1 MSAELILLALAVIC
15 LALALHPF
23 ITYPLSLLLL
33 KKFWPHRPKPQPAR
47 KPHIDFSICMC
58 AYNEEGVIRE
68 KLQNLLALKQREP
81 GLEILIYVDAASD
94 QTARKLRAYAP
105 HIQFHVSPARHG
117 KTHGMNLL
125 ASRATGD
132 VILFTDANVM
142 LDMDVLDKLRAAFE
156 DSEVGCVCGNLIY
169 TNGKDSVTASTGSL
183 YWRLEE
189 GIKRLEQ
196 ETGSVMGADGS
207 LFAIR
212 RALHKAPPDHII
224 DDMFVS
230 FWVLIQGYRVVQSK
244 DARAYEE
251 SASNAADEF
260 GRKSRIACQAFN
272 VHRLIWPHLR
282 KMNFLTV
289 YKYVSHKLLRWLCI
303 YFLVLSGI
311 LLVAALTVAG
321 YAWAAGV
328 LIAGVI
334 VGGILG
340 ARYAIKPFSQIVDI
354 VTSMAGAGLGV
365 WKSVRGESFQTWTPV
380 ASLRTRNSEPV
391 PFVAAGGLDR
401 RSISTSGKPNEVG
414 EVATSQ
420 LPQVAE

>member
-1 MSAELILLALAVIC
+1 MMMSLELVLLVLAAIC
-15 LALALHPF
+15 LGLAQHPF
-23 ITYPLSLLLL
+23 VTYPLSLTVM
-33 KKFWPHRPKPQPAR
+33 KKLWPHRAKPLPAR
-47 KPHIDFSICMC
+47 KPIDFTICMC

-94 QTARKLRAYAP
+94 QTAKRLRAYAP
-105 HIQFHVSPARHG
+105 HISFHVSPARHG

-142 LDMDVLDKLRAAFE
+142 LDMDVLDKLR
-156 DSEVGCVCGNLIY
+156 DSFADPEIGCVCGNLIY
-169 TNGKDSVTASTGSL
+169 TNGDASVTASTGSL

-212 RALHKAPPDHII
+212 RALHQAPPDHII

-230 FWVLIQGYRVVQSK
+230 FWVLIQGYRIVQSK

-251 SASNAADEF
+251 SASNSSDEF
-260 GRKSRIACQAFN
+260 GRKARIACQAFN
-272 VHRLIWPHLR
+272 VHRLIWPHIR
-282 KMNFLTV
+282 KLNVTTV

-303 YFLVLSGI
+303 YFLALSGI
-311 LLVAALTVAG
+311 LFVAALAIAGYTWAAVVLVAAAFIG
-321 YAWAAGV
+321 F
-328 LIAGVI
+328 
-334 VGGILG
+334 ILG

-354 VTSMAGAGLGV
+354 VSSMAGAGLGV
-365 WKSVRGESFQTWTPV
+365 WKSVRGERFQTWTPV
-380 ASLRTRNSEPV
+380 ASLRKVVE
-391 PFVAAGGLDR
+391 
-401 RSISTSGKPNEVG
+401 
-414 EVATSQ
+414 
-420 LPQVAE
+420 

>member
-1 MSAELILLALAVIC
+1 MAIEFILLALAAIC
-15 LALALHPF
+15 MALALHPF
-23 ITYPLSLLLL
+23 ITYPLSLTFLRRVL
-33 KKFWPHRPKPQPAR
+33 PYRPAPLPVR
-47 KPHIDFSICMC
+47 KPAVDFTICMC

-94 QTARKLRAYAP
+94 QTAKRLRTYAP
-105 HIQFHVSPARHG
+105 HISFHVSTARHG

-142 LDMDVLDKLRAAFE
+142 LDMDCLDNLRRTFE
-156 DSEVGCVCGNLIY
+156 DPEIGCVCGNLIY

-212 RALHKAPPDHII
+212 RSLHRAPPDHII

-251 SASNAADEF
+251 SASSASDEF

-303 YFLVLSGI
+303 YFLALSGI
-311 LLVAALTVAG
+311 LTVAALAIAG
-321 YAWAAGV
+321 YAWAAAV
-328 LIAGVI
+328 LVAAAI
-334 VGGILG
+334 VAFILG
-340 ARYAIKPFSQIVDI
+340 SRYAVKPFSQIVDI

-380 ASLRTRNSEPV
+380 ASLRKVT
-391 PFVAAGGLDR
+391 
-401 RSISTSGKPNEVG
+401 
-414 EVATSQ
+414 
-420 LPQVAE
+420 

>member
-1 MSAELILLALAVIC
+1 MAIEYILLALAAVC
-15 LALALHPF
+15 MALALHPF
-23 ITYPLSLLLL
+23 ITYPLSLTLLRRL
-33 KKFWPHRPKPQPAR
+33 LPYRPAPLPER
-47 KPHIDFSICMC
+47 KPAVDFTICMC
-58 AYNEEGVIRE
+58 AYNEEGVISE

-94 QTARKLRAYAP
+94 QTAKRLRAYAP
-105 HIQFHVSPARHG
+105 HISFHVSTARHG

-142 LDMDVLDKLRAAFE
+142 LDMDCLNNLRRTFE
-156 DSEVGCVCGNLIY
+156 DPEIGCVCGNLIY

-196 ETGSVMGADGS
+196 QTGSVMGADGS

-212 RALHKAPPDHII
+212 RSLHRAPPDHII

-251 SASNAADEF
+251 SASSASDEF

-303 YFLVLSGI
+303 YFLALSGI
-311 LLVAALTVAG
+311 LTVAALAVAG

-328 LIAGVI
+328 LIAAVI
-334 VGGILG
+334 VAGILG
-340 ARYAIKPFSQIVDI
+340 SRYAIKPFSQIVDI

-380 ASLRTRNSEPV
+380 ASLR
-391 PFVAAGGLDR
+391 
-401 RSISTSGKPNEVG
+401 K
-414 EVATSQ
+414 
-420 LPQVAE
+420 VAE

>member
-1 MSAELILLALAVIC
+1 MTMAIELILLALAVVC
-15 LALALHPF
+15 MALALHPF
-23 ITYPLSLLLL
+23 ITYPLSLMLL
-33 KKFWPHRPKPQPAR
+33 KKIAPHRPAPQPAR

-58 AYNEEGVIRE
+58 AYNEEGVISE
-68 KLQNLLALKQREP
+68 KLQNLLKLKQREP

-94 QTARKLRAYAP
+94 KTAKKLRAYAP
-105 HIQFHVSPARHG
+105 YIQFHVSPTRHG

-125 ASRATGD
+125 AERATGD

-142 LDMDVLDKLRAAFE
+142 LDMECLDKLRASFE
-156 DSEVGCVCGNLIY
+156 DQEVGCVCGNLIY
-169 TNGKDSVTASTGSL
+169 TNGGASVTASTGSL

-212 RALHKAPPDHII
+212 RSLHRAPPDNII

-230 FWVLIQGYRVVQSK
+230 FWILIQGYRVIQSK

-251 SASNAADEF
+251 SASNASDEF

-282 KMNFLTV
+282 KMDVLTV

-303 YFLVLSGI
+303 YFLALGGV
-311 LLVAALTVAG
+311 LLVAALAVAG

-328 LIAGVI
+328 LVVAAI
-334 VGGILG
+334 VGFVLG

-354 VTSMAGAGLGV
+354 ITSMAGAGLGV

-380 ASLRTRNSEPV
+380 ASLRKVTE
-391 PFVAAGGLDR
+391 
-401 RSISTSGKPNEVG
+401 
-414 EVATSQ
+414 
-420 LPQVAE
+420 

>member
-1 MSAELILLALAVIC
+1 MALELTLLALAVIC
-15 LALALHPF
+15 MALALHPF
-23 ITYPLSLLLL
+23 ITYPLSLVLL
-33 KKFWPHRPKPQPAR
+33 KKLWPHRPADAPAR
-47 KPHIDFSICMC
+47 RPPLDFTICMC

-94 QTARKLRAYAP
+94 QTAKRLRAYAP
-105 HIQFHVSPARHG
+105 HISFHVSTARHG

-142 LDMDVLDKLRAAFE
+142 LDMEVLDKLRQSFE
-156 DSEVGCVCGNLIY
+156 DPEIGCVCGNLIY

-183 YWRLEE
+183 YWKLEE

-207 LFAIR
+207 LFAVR
-212 RALHKAPPDHII
+212 RSLHRAPPDHII

-230 FWVLIQGYRVVQSK
+230 FWVLIQGYRIVQSK

-251 SASNAADEF
+251 SASSASDEF
-260 GRKSRIACQAFN
+260 SRKSRIACQAFN

-282 KMNFLTV
+282 KMDVLTV

-303 YFLVLSGI
+303 YFLALSGI
-311 LLVAALTVAG
+311 LLVAALAVAG
-321 YAWAAGV
+321 FAWAAVVLVAAV
-328 LIAGVI
+328 LI
-334 VGGILG
+334 GGILG

-380 ASLRTRNSEPV
+380 ASLR
-391 PFVAAGGLDR
+391 
-401 RSISTSGKPNEVG
+401 K
-414 EVATSQ
+414 
-420 LPQVAE
+420 VAE

>member
-1 MSAELILLALAVIC
+1 MSIELILLVLAVIC
-15 LALALHPF
+15 MALALHPF
-23 ITYPLSLLLL
+23 VTYPLSLLLM
-33 KKFWPHRPKPQPAR
+33 KKLWPHRPAPPVAR
-47 KPHIDFSICMC
+47 KPHVDFTICMC

-94 QTARKLRAYAP
+94 QTAKRLRAYAP
-105 HIQFHVSPARHG
+105 HISFHVSKARHG

-125 ASRATGD
+125 ASRASGD

-142 LDMDVLDKLRAAFE
+142 LDKDCLDNLRRSFE
-156 DSEVGCVCGNLIY
+156 DPEIGCVCGNLIY

-212 RALHKAPPDHII
+212 RSLHRAPPDNII

-230 FWVLIQGYRVVQSK
+230 FWVLIQGYRIVQSK

-251 SASNAADEF
+251 SVSSASDEF

-272 VHRLIWPHLR
+272 VHRLIWPELR
-282 KMNFLTV
+282 KMNFVTV
-289 YKYVSHKLLRWLCI
+289 YKYVSHKLLRWLSI
-303 YFLVLSGI
+303 YFLALGA
-311 LLVAALTVAG
+311 LLFLAALTVAG
-321 YAWAAGV
+321 YAWAAGALV
-328 LIAGVI
+328 ALTIIGA
-334 VGGILG
+334 ILG
-340 ARYAIKPFSQIVDI
+340 AKYAVKPFSQIVDI
-354 VTSMAGAGLGV
+354 VTSLAGAGLGI

-380 ASLRTRNSEPV
+380 ASLR
-391 PFVAAGGLDR
+391 
-401 RSISTSGKPNEVG
+401 K
-414 EVATSQ
+414 
-420 LPQVAE
+420 VAE

>member
-1 MSAELILLALAVIC
+1 MAIEFILLALAAIC
-15 LALALHPF
+15 MALALHPF

-33 KKFWPHRPKPQPAR
+33 RRVLPYRPAPLPAR
-47 KPHIDFSICMC
+47 KAAVDFTICMC

-94 QTARKLRAYAP
+94 QTAKRLRTYAP
-105 HIQFHVSPARHG
+105 HISFHVSTARHG

-142 LDMDVLDKLRAAFE
+142 LDMDCLTNLRRTFE
-156 DSEVGCVCGNLIY
+156 DPEIGCVCGNLIY
-169 TNGKDSVTASTGSL
+169 TNSKDSVTASTGSL

-189 GIKRLEQ
+189 SIKRLEQ
-196 ETGSVMGADGS
+196 QTGSVMGADGS

-212 RALHKAPPDHII
+212 RCLHRAPPDHII

-251 SASNAADEF
+251 SASSASDEF

-282 KMNFLTV
+282 KINFLTV

-303 YFLVLSGI
+303 YFLALSCI
-311 LLVAALTVAG
+311 LTVAALAVAG

-328 LIAGVI
+328 LIAAVVVAGV
-334 VGGILG
+334 LG
-340 ARYAIKPFSQIVDI
+340 SRYAVKPFSQMVDI

-380 ASLRTRNSEPV
+380 ASLRKVT
-391 PFVAAGGLDR
+391 
-401 RSISTSGKPNEVG
+401 
-414 EVATSQ
+414 
-420 LPQVAE
+420 

>member
-1 MSAELILLALAVIC
+1 MSLELILLALAMISLG
-15 LALALHPF
+15 LAQHPF
-23 ITYPLSLLLL
+23 VTYPLSLKLL
-33 KKFWPHRPKPQPAR
+33 KKLRPYRAKPLPAR
-47 KPHIDFSICMC
+47 QPNIDFTICMC

-81 GLEILIYVDAASD
+81 GLEILVYVDAASD
-94 QTARKLRAYAP
+94 QTAKRLRTYAP

-117 KTHGMNLL
+117 KTYGMNLL

-142 LDMDVLDKLRAAFE
+142 LDMEVLDKMRASFADPE
-156 DSEVGCVCGNLIY
+156 IGCVCGNLIY
-169 TNGKDSVTASTGSL
+169 TNGSASVTASTGSL

-196 ETGSVMGADGS
+196 QTGSVMGADGS

-212 RALHKAPPDHII
+212 RTLHKAPPDHII

-272 VHRLIWPHLR
+272 VHRLIWPCIR
-282 KMNFLTV
+282 KMDALTV

-303 YFLVLSGI
+303 YFLALSGI
-311 LLVAALTVAG
+311 FVVAALAVAG
-321 YAWAAGV
+321 YAWAAAV
-328 LIAGVI
+328 LVAAAIIGF
-334 VGGILG
+334 ILG
-340 ARYAIKPFSQIVDI
+340 ARYTIKPFSQIVDI
-354 VTSMAGAGLGV
+354 LTSMAGAGLGV

-380 ASLRTRNSEPV
+380 ASLR
-391 PFVAAGGLDR
+391 
-401 RSISTSGKPNEVG
+401 K
-414 EVATSQ
+414 
-420 LPQVAE
+420 VAE

>member
-1 MSAELILLALAVIC
+1 MNMAVELILLALAVIC

-23 ITYPLSLLLL
+23 VTYPLSLTLL
-33 KKFWPHRPKPQPAR
+33 KKVWPHRPKDPPAR

-142 LDMDVLDKLRAAFE
+142 LDMECLDKLRAAFE
-156 DSEVGCVCGNLIY
+156 DPEIGCVCGNLIY

-230 FWVLIQGYRVVQSK
+230 FWVLIQGYRIVQSK

-251 SASNAADEF
+251 SASNASDEF
-260 GRKSRIACQAFN
+260 NRKSRIACQAFN

-282 KMNFLTV
+282 KMDFLTV

-311 LLVAALTVAG
+311 LVVAALAVAG
-321 YAWAAGV
+321 YAWAAAV

-340 ARYAIKPFSQIVDI
+340 ARYAIKPFSQIFDI
-354 VTSMAGAGLGV
+354 VSSMAGAGLGV

-380 ASLRTRNSEPV
+380 ASLR
-391 PFVAAGGLDR
+391 
-401 RSISTSGKPNEVG
+401 K
-414 EVATSQ
+414 AT
-420 LPQVAE
+420 E

>member
-1 MSAELILLALAVIC
+1 MAIEFILLALAALC
-15 LALALHPF
+15 MALALHPF
-23 ITYPLSLLLL
+23 ITYPLSLTLLRRL
-33 KKFWPHRPKPQPAR
+33 MPYRPAPLPER
-47 KPHIDFSICMC
+47 KPAVDFTICMC
-58 AYNEEGVIRE
+58 AYNEEGVISE

-94 QTARKLRAYAP
+94 QTAKRLRTYAP
-105 HIQFHVSPARHG
+105 HISFHVSTARHG

-142 LDMDVLDKLRAAFE
+142 LDMDCLNNLRRTFE
-156 DSEVGCVCGNLIY
+156 DPEIGCVCGNLIY

-189 GIKRLEQ
+189 GIKHLEQ
-196 ETGSVMGADGS
+196 QTGSVMGADGS

-212 RALHKAPPDHII
+212 RSLHRAPPDHII

-251 SASNAADEF
+251 SASSASDEF

-303 YFLVLSGI
+303 YFLALSGI
-311 LLVAALTVAG
+311 LTVAALAVAG

-328 LIAGVI
+328 LIAAVI
-334 VGGILG
+334 VAGILG
-340 ARYAIKPFSQIVDI
+340 SRYAIKPFSQIVDI

-380 ASLRTRNSEPV
+380 ASLR
-391 PFVAAGGLDR
+391 
-401 RSISTSGKPNEVG
+401 K
-414 EVATSQ
+414 
-420 LPQVAE
+420 VAE

>member
-1 MSAELILLALAVIC
+1 MAPELILLALALIC
-15 LALALHPF
+15 LGLAQHPF
-23 ITYPLSLLLL
+23 VTYPLSLKLL
-33 KKFWPHRPKPQPAR
+33 KKLRPYRPGPRPAR
-47 KPHIDFSICMC
+47 APHLDFTICMC

-68 KLQNLLALKQREP
+68 KLQNLLALKQRDP

-94 QTARKLRAYAP
+94 QTAKRLRAYAP
-105 HIQFHVSPARHG
+105 HIQFHVSATRHG
-117 KTHGMNLL
+117 KTYGMNLL

-142 LDMDVLDKLRAAFE
+142 LDMEVLDKLRASFAE
-156 DSEVGCVCGNLIY
+156 PEIGCVSGNLIY
-169 TNGKDSVTASTGSL
+169 TNGDASVTASTGSM

-212 RALHKAPPDHII
+212 RELHKAPPDHII

-251 SASNAADEF
+251 SASNAAEEF

-272 VHRLIWPHLR
+272 VHRLIWPHIR
-282 KMNFLTV
+282 RMDWLTV

-303 YFLVLSGI
+303 YFLALAAI
-311 LLVAALTVAG
+311 FMVAALAVAG
-321 YAWAAGV
+321 YAWAAAV
-328 LIAGVI
+328 LIVAAI
-334 VGGILG
+334 VAFILG
-340 ARYAIKPFSQIVDI
+340 ARYAIKPFAQIVDI
-354 VTSMAGAGLGV
+354 ITSMAGAGLGV

-380 ASLRTRNSEPV
+380 ASLR
-391 PFVAAGGLDR
+391 
-401 RSISTSGKPNEVG
+401 K
-414 EVATSQ
+414 
-420 LPQVAE
+420 VAE

>member
-1 MSAELILLALAVIC
+1 MSIELILLALAVIC
-15 LALALHPF
+15 LGLAQHPF
-23 ITYPLSLLLL
+23 VTYPLSLKLL
-33 KKFWPHRPKPQPAR
+33 KKLRPHRSKPLPAR
-47 KPHIDFSICMC
+47 RLPLDFTICMC

-94 QTARKLRAYAP
+94 QTAKRLRAYAP

-117 KTHGMNLL
+117 KTYGMNLL

-142 LDMDVLDKLRAAFE
+142 LDMEVLDKLRASFADPE
-156 DSEVGCVCGNLIY
+156 IGCVCGNLIY
-169 TNGKDSVTASTGSL
+169 TNGDASVTASTGSL

-189 GIKRLEQ
+189 GVKRLEQ

-207 LFAIR
+207 LFAVR
-212 RALHKAPPDHII
+212 RSLHRAPPDHII

-251 SASNAADEF
+251 SASHAADEF

-272 VHRLIWPHLR
+272 VHRLIWPHVR
-282 KMNFLTV
+282 KLDTVTV

-303 YFLVLSGI
+303 YFLALSGI
-311 LLVAALTVAG
+311 LLLSAMAVAG
-321 YAWAAGV
+321 YVWAAAV
-328 LIAGVI
+328 LVAAAFIGF
-334 VGGILG
+334 ILG
-340 ARYAIKPFSQIVDI
+340 ARYAIKPFSQIADI
-354 VTSMAGAGLGV
+354 ITSMAGAGLGV

-380 ASLRTRNSEPV
+380 ASLR
-391 PFVAAGGLDR
+391 
-401 RSISTSGKPNEVG
+401 K
-414 EVATSQ
+414 
-420 LPQVAE
+420 VAE

>member
-1 MSAELILLALAVIC
+1 MAIEFILLALAAIC
-15 LALALHPF
+15 MALALHPF
-23 ITYPLSLLLL
+23 ITYPLSLTLLRRVL
-33 KKFWPHRPKPQPAR
+33 PYRPAPLPAR
-47 KPHIDFSICMC
+47 KPAVDFTICMC

-94 QTARKLRAYAP
+94 QTAKRLRAYAP
-105 HIQFHVSPARHG
+105 HISFHVSTARHG

-142 LDMDVLDKLRAAFE
+142 LDRDCLTNLRRTFE
-156 DSEVGCVCGNLIY
+156 DPEIGCVCGNLVY
-169 TNGKDSVTASTGSL
+169 TNSKDSVTASTGSL

-189 GIKRLEQ
+189 SIKRLEQ
-196 ETGSVMGADGS
+196 QTGSVMGADGS

-212 RALHKAPPDHII
+212 RSLHRAPPDHII

-251 SASNAADEF
+251 SASSASDEF

-303 YFLVLSGI
+303 YFLALSGI
-311 LLVAALTVAG
+311 LTVAALAVAG

-328 LIAGVI
+328 LIAAVVAAGV
-334 VGGILG
+334 LG
-340 ARYAIKPFSQIVDI
+340 SRYAVKPFSQIVDI

-380 ASLRTRNSEPV
+380 ASLRKVT
-391 PFVAAGGLDR
+391 
-401 RSISTSGKPNEVG
+401 
-414 EVATSQ
+414 
-420 LPQVAE
+420 